1 MNIQITETYVS
12 FEIAKLLKEKGFNEK
27 CHSAWL
33 YNPRENNSE
42 YFVEYLAKGIENN
55 TELEQFNEPDTD
67 WAYSAPTLQM
77 AMKWLREVHKIDICV
92 CRELDDCGG
101 CYDGYIA
108 VVYSNEVYM
117 VTIRDVV
124 KDLSYEE
131 VAELAIKY
139 CLTNLI

>member
-42 YFVEYLAKGIENN
+42 YFVEYLAKGIKNN

-92 CRELDDCGG
+92 CRELEVC
-101 CYDGYIA
+101 
-108 VVYSNEVYM
+108 SNGVYM
-117 VTIRDVV
+117 DTIRDAVI
-124 KDLSYEE
+124 DLSYEE

-139 CLTNLI
+139 CLTNII